1 MGGIPL
7 GSSKEIIFE
16 KLNIQQLWWECWC
29 MLLEKETVTDDVPRG
44 HSKCRKQL
52 GKTIERSEEKML
64 LLSSGDPYIE

>member
-1 MGGIPL
+1 
-7 GSSKEIIFE
+7 
-16 KLNIQQLWWECWC
+16 

-44 HSKCRKQL
+44 HCKCRKQL